1 MTTQQGLTNGNQ
13 VIEALRTKGIIDFDC
28 PFDSATLERWNKLLD
43 PMFKKEGDKLRTFI
57 LIEDLLKAGIFK
69 EFWNDHMRSFVRGV
83 MPDAVIETFEISEVS
98 THQNEADN
106 YGINNEWHRD
116 IQDLPGLSLDEPYY
130 VAIFIYLT
138 DVGPESG
145 GFEIRPIQPSIPPHE
160 GDDII
165 NVQGKIGTTF
175 IWNRGYYHRASMN
188 PSAIRR
194 RIIKVSLQHNYLD
207 SVIVS
212 GELYKTLRGNVSGD
226 PFLEFLLGSKHISTH
241 YGYLLPEV
249 TGPGLETHDDR
260 SSNKKLNGGLWQFY
274 RRVRFLLK
282 RTLKKVFA

>member
-1 MTTQQGLTNGNQ
+1 MAGEQALTTGNQ
-13 VIEALRTKGIIDFDC
+13 VLKTLRTKGIINFDC
-28 PFDSATLERWNKLLD
+28 PFDAATLARWNKLVD
-43 PMFKKEGDKLRTFI
+43 PLFEKEGDKLRSFI
-57 LIEDLLKAGIFK
+57 LIEDLINAGIFK
-69 EFWNDHMRSFVRGV
+69 EFWNDQMRSFVRSL

-98 THQNEADN
+98 THQKEADN

-145 GFEIRPIQPSIPPHE
+145 GFEIRPIPPSIPPHD
-160 GDDII
+160 GDPVI
-165 NVQGKIGTTF
+165 NVQGPKGTTF

-188 PSAIRR
+188 PSGVRR

-212 GELYKTLRGNVSGD
+212 GDLYKALREKVSGD
-226 PFLEFLLGSKHISTH
+226 GFLEFLLGSKHISTH
-241 YGYLLPEV
+241 TGYLLPEV
-249 TGPGLETHDDR
+249 TGQGLEIKDSL
-260 SSNKKLNGGLWQFY
+260 SSNKKLHGGIWQFY

-282 RTLKKVFA
+282 RILKK